1 MTTSTPERV
10 VIDGCA
16 IATMDDQGTE
26 HQRGH
31 IVLEG
36 ARITAVGSGPAPVRD
51 AAARVDAERC
61 LATPG
66 LINTHHHL
74 YQWLTR
80 GMAQEA
86 DLFSWLRQ
94 LYPVWAHIDAEGQR
108 DAARAG
114 LLTLTLSG
122 CSTSTDHHYVFP
134 GGRSDLL
141 DASIGVAR
149 EIGIRF
155 HPCRG
160 SMDLGE
166 SSGGLPPD
174 VIVEDTDDALAATE
188 QAIERYHDP
197 SFGSMLQIGVAPCS
211 PFSATV
217 ELMRSSAELARRKD
231 VRLHTHLAETPDED
245 AFCLERFGMRPVD
258 LVADLDWLGSDVWLA
273 HCVHLAA
280 EDIAALSRT
289 STGVAHCPSSNGRL
303 GAGIAP
309 ARSMLGSGVA
319 IGLGVDG
326 AASNEAGE
334 MCAEMRSALLA
345 ARVRDGVDA
354 LTARDCVALATR
366 LGARCLGRESEIGS
380 LEPGKL
386 ADVALWRLDTLGHAG
401 ITDPVTA
408 LVFGPPRRV
417 HALFVNGQKVVWEG
431 RHVSVD
437 EDATARSLA
446 ESSRNLAERV
456 GVLL

>member
-1 MTTSTPERV
+1 MNADMPDPV

-16 IATMDDQGTE
+16 IATMDERDTE
-26 HQRGH
+26 HARGH
-31 IVLEG
+31 IVIEG
-36 ARITAVGSGPAPVRD
+36 GRITAVGSGPAD
-51 AAARVDAERC
+51 ALEGATHVDAERC

-80 GMAQEA
+80 GMAQQA
-86 DLFSWLRQ
+86 DLFNWLKS
-94 LYPVWAHIDAEGQR
+94 LYPVWAHIDAEAQR

-114 LLTLTLSG
+114 LLALVLSG

-134 GGRSDLL
+134 RGRSDLL
-141 DASIGVAR
+141 DASIAAAG

-160 SMDLGE
+160 SMDLGA

-174 VIVEDTDDALAATE
+174 EIVEDTDEALAATE
-188 QAIERYHDP
+188 QAIERFHDP
-197 SFGSMLQIGVAPCS
+197 SFGSMLQVGVAPCS
-211 PFSATV
+211 PFSASL
-217 ELMRSSAELARRKD
+217 ELMRSSAALARRKG

-258 LVADLDWLGSDVWLA
+258 LVADLEWLGADVWLA
-273 HCVHLAA
+273 HCVHLDDD
-280 EDIAALSRT
+280 DIVSLSRT
-289 STGVAHCPSSNGRL
+289 STGVAHCPTSNGRL

-309 ARSMLGSGVA
+309 SRSLLDSGVPV
-319 IGLGVDG
+319 GLGVDG

-345 ARVRDGVDA
+345 ARMRDGSDA
-354 LTARDCVALATR
+354 LTARDCLALATR

-380 LEPGKL
+380 LAAGKV
-386 ADVALWRLDTLGHAG
+386 ADIALWRLDTLGHAG
-401 ITDPVTA
+401 ISDPVTA

-417 HALFVNGQKVVWEG
+417 HGLFVNGRKVVWEG
-431 RHVSVD
+431 RHVRVD
-437 EDATARSLA
+437 EEGTARSLA
-446 ESSRNLAERV
+446 ESCRALAERV
-456 GVLL
+456 GVSS